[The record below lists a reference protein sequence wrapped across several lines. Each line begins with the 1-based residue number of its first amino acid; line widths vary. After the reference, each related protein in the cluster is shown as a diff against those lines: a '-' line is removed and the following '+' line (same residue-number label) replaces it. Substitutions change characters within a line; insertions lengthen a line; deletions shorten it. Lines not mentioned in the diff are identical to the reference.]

1 MFSEEELERIKEII
15 ALFNSG
21 ANSKSNTDRHEKAV
35 ASKNTVPKSNLN
47 PSEILVLAGLLSGA
61 LEVSSIFVGRDQ
73 VVEVSL
79 VGSLRR
85 PTQTEI
91 IMNQIGKCSFEEVI
105 QAILKNMK

>member
-21 ANSKSNTDRHEKAV
+21 A
-35 ASKNTVPKSNLN
+35 
-47 PSEILVLAGLLSGA
+47 
-61 LEVSSIFVGRDQ
+61 LEVSSISVGRDQ
-73 VVEVSL
+73 IAEVSL

-85 PTQTEI
+85 PTQMEK

-105 QAILKNMK
+105 QAILKGVK

>member
-21 ANSKSNTDRHEKAV
+21 ANSKNNTDRNEKAV
-35 ASKNTVPKSNLN
+35 TSKNTAPKGNLK
-47 PSEILVLAGLLSGA
+47 PAEILVLAGLLSGA
-61 LEVSSIFVGRDQ
+61 LEVSSISVGRDQ
-73 VVEVSL
+73 VVDVSL

-85 PTQTEI
+85 PTEMEK

-105 QAILKNMK
+105 QAILKNVK

>member
-21 ANSKSNTDRHEKAV
+21 ANSKNNTDRHEKAV
-35 ASKNTVPKSNLN
+35 TSKNTAPKGNLK
-47 PSEILVLAGLLSGA
+47 PAEILVLAGLLSGA
-61 LEVSSIFVGRDQ
+61 LEVSSISVGRDQ
-73 VVEVSL
+73 VVDVSL

-85 PTQTEI
+85 PTEMEK

-105 QAILKNMK
+105 QAILKNVK